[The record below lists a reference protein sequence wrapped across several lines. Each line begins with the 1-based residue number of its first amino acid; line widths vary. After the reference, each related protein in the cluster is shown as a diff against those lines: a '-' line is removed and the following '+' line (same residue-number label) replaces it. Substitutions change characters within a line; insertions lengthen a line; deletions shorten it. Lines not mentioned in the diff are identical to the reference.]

1 MLIGGKFH
9 STSQTHK
16 GEEEKKCEEKY
27 KNIKN
32 GVKRGFCSP
41 KCGVKFD
48 KPEMERGIKSLM
60 KFAFCRI

>member
-27 KNIKN
+27 KNIK
-32 GVKRGFCSP
+32 KWS
-41 KCGVKFD
+41 K
-48 KPEMERGIKSLM
+48 ERILFSKMWSE
-60 KFAFCRI
+60 I